1 MKLFDYAPLSLAWR
15 EFLQSEFKKPYFLEI
30 EKRYLE
36 ALKSPKTIFPKSSNL
51 FYALNLTPP
60 SAVKIILLGQDPY
73 HSTYLKNERELPVAM
88 GLSFSVEKNA
98 PIPPSLKNIFK
109 ELHANLG
116 VPVPYCGD
124 LSAWAKR
131 GMLLLNAILSVEK
144 NQAASHKYIGWE
156 AFSDRILERLFETI
170 SPLIVVLLG
179 KVAQKKIALIPK
191 NKHIIITA
199 PHPSPL
205 SRDFLGSGVFTS
217 VQKAYREVY
226 HKDFDFSLWLIFN
239 EIEPLK
245 NAFI

>member
-73 HSTYLKNERELPVAM
+73 HSTYLDNEQELPVAM

-116 VPVPYCGD
+116 VPVPCCGD
-124 LSAWAKR
+124 LSVWAKR

-144 NQAASHKYIGWE
+144 NKAASHQYIGWE
-156 AFSDRILERLFETI
+156 AFSDQILMRLFETTT
-170 SPLIVVLLG
+170 PLIVVLLG
-179 KVAQKKIALIPK
+179 KVAQKKNRANPQK
-191 NKHIIITA
+191 QAH
-199 PHPSPL
+199 HHHSPSP
-205 SRDFLGSGVFTS
+205 
-217 VQKAYREVY
+217 
-226 HKDFDFSLWLIFN
+226 
-239 EIEPLK
+239 
-245 NAFI
+245 

>member
-51 FYALNLTPP
+51 FYAFNLTPP

-73 HSTYLKNERELPVAM
+73 HSTYLDNDQELPVAM

-116 VPVPYCGD
+116 VPVPCCGD

-144 NQAASHKYIGWE
+144 NQAASHQYIGWE
-156 AFSDRILERLFETI
+156 AFSDQILMRLFETTA
-170 SPLIVVLLG
+170 PLIVVLLG
-179 KVAQKKIALIPK
+179 KVAQKKIALIPP

-205 SRDFLGSGVFTS
+205 SRGFLGSGVFAS

-226 HKDFDFSLWLIFN
+226 RKDFDFSL
-239 EIEPLK
+239 
-245 NAFI
+245 

>member
-73 HSTYLKNERELPVAM
+73 HSTYLDNEQELSVAM

-116 VPVPYCGD
+116 VPVPCCGD

-144 NQAASHKYIGWE
+144 NKAASHQYIGWE
-156 AFSDRILERLFETI
+156 AFSDQILMRLFETTA
-170 SPLIVVLLG
+170 PLIVVLFRESRP
-179 KVAQKKIALIPK
+179 KKDRANPQKQA
-191 NKHIIITA
+191 H
-199 PHPSPL
+199 HHHSPSP
-205 SRDFLGSGVFTS
+205 
-217 VQKAYREVY
+217 
-226 HKDFDFSLWLIFN
+226 
-239 EIEPLK
+239 
-245 NAFI
+245 

>member
-1 MKLFDYAPLSLAWR
+1 MRLFDYAPLSLAWR

-51 FYALNLTPP
+51 FHALNLTPP

-73 HSTYLKNERELPVAM
+73 HSTYLKKEQELPVAM

-116 VPVPYCGD
+116 VPVPCCGD

-144 NQAASHKYIGWE
+144 NQAASHKHIGWE
-156 AFSDRILERLFETI
+156 TFSDQILMRLFKTTA
-170 SPLIVVLLG
+170 PLIVVLLG
-179 KVAQKKIALIPK
+179 KVAQKKIALIPP

-205 SRDFLGSGVFTS
+205 SRGFLGSGVFSS

-226 HKDFDFSLWLIFN
+226 HLI
-239 EIEPLK
+239 ER
-245 NAFI
+245 FIIRILISVCE

>member
-15 EFLQSEFKKPYFLEI
+15 EFLQSELKKPYFLEI

-36 ALKSPKTIFPKSSNL
+36 ALKSPKTIFPKSSHL
-51 FYALNLTPP
+51 FHAFNLTPP
-60 SAVKIILLGQDPY
+60 YAVKIILLGQDPY
-73 HSTYLKNERELPVAM
+73 HSTYLENNQESPVAM
-88 GLSFSVEKNA
+88 GLSFSVGKNA
-98 PIPPSLKNIFK
+98 PIPPSLRNIFK

-116 VPVPYCGD
+116 VPVPCCGD

-144 NQAASHKYIGWE
+144 NQAASHQYIGWE
-156 AFSDRILERLFETI
+156 NFSDRVLARLFETT

-191 NKHIIITA
+191 NKHTIITA

-205 SRDFLGSGVFTS
+205 ARGFLGSEVFTNI
-217 VQKAYREVY
+217 QKAYREIY
-226 HKDFDFSLWLIFN
+226 RKDFDFGLW
-239 EIEPLK
+239 
-245 NAFI
+245 

>member
-73 HSTYLKNERELPVAM
+73 HSTYLKNEQEWPVAM

-116 VPVPYCGD
+116 VPVPCCGD

-156 AFSDRILERLFETI
+156 AFSDRILIRLLKR
-170 SPLIVVLLG
+170 SPL
-179 KVAQKKIALIPK
+179 
-191 NKHIIITA
+191 
-199 PHPSPL
+199 
-205 SRDFLGSGVFTS
+205 
-217 VQKAYREVY
+217 
-226 HKDFDFSLWLIFN
+226 
-239 EIEPLK
+239 
-245 NAFI
+245 

>member
-1 MKLFDYAPLSLAWR
+1 
-15 EFLQSEFKKPYFLEI
+15 
-30 EKRYLE
+30 
-36 ALKSPKTIFPKSSNL
+36 
-51 FYALNLTPP
+51 
-60 SAVKIILLGQDPY
+60 
-73 HSTYLKNERELPVAM
+73 M

-116 VPVPYCGD
+116 VPVPCCGD

-144 NQAASHKYIGWE
+144 NQAASHKRMGWE
-156 AFSDRILERLFETI
+156 AFSDQILVRLFETTA
-170 SPLIVVLLG
+170 PLIVVLLG

-205 SRDFLGSGVFTS
+205 SRGFLGSGVFTS

-226 HKDFDFSLWLIFN
+226 RKDFDFSL
-239 EIEPLK
+239 
-245 NAFI
+245 